1 MNGFRLHMV
10 ALLKAWEKDNS
21 LVYFNKVPP
30 SVPSNKAL
38 KAIDLKKAEEFVLE
52 QKDPLPLGV
61 PVDLEPPP
69 SERSSV
75 STSGG
80 DDDVAASNHSTA
92 ARGGDGDLPPPSY
105 DLAMAH
111 DSRLETG
118 EGRERSD
125 SDLARELSER
135 LNT

>member
-1 MNGFRLHMV
+1 M
-10 ALLKAWEKDNS
+10 
-21 LVYFNKVPP
+21 VYFNKVPP

-61 PVDLEPPP
+61 PADLEPLP

-75 STSGG
+75 LSTSGG

-92 ARGGDGDLPPPSY
+92 ASGGDGDLPPPSY
-105 DLAMAH
+105 DLAMSN
-111 DSRLETG
+111 DSRLATG
-118 EGRERSD
+118 ESRERSD